1 MTGRQL
7 ARRLWVGGPDGERGA
22 VAVAMALLVPLLLAA
37 AALAVDSAA
46 QWMARNQVITGA
58 DSAALA
64 QAMDCAVNNCGSTD
78 TVKAKISYYFIT
90 NNAGSKLAS
99 LQPGTG
105 WIQWDGNQRATRS
118 QGTWEIRNLFGSAIG
133 MPTNDLTVESMA
145 RWTGA
150 SSATADLPLAVSL
163 CRYTS
168 TLRGLGSTNSVIT
181 LSLMTDTTGG
191 SCSVPGGATASG
203 TTVLTSGSSGCRQRS
218 TVAQQL
224 GVAPTQPA
232 DCSVGYLNGLVGTD
246 IWVPVY
252 DQSTAT
258 SVRVYGYAALHV
270 TSVATGAPGSVTG
283 YWTYGARQIS
293 TPDTVPTAP
302 DLGARAVFLWDPDTW
317 QGVRCPC

>member
-1 MTGRQL
+1 MSGRRL
-7 ARRLWVGGPDGERGA
+7 ARRLWVGGPNGERGA
-22 VAVAMALLVPLLLAA
+22 VAVAMALLVPVLLAA

-46 QWMARNQVITGA
+46 TWMARNQVITGA

-78 TVKAKISYYFIT
+78 TIKAKISYYFIT

-118 QGTWEIRNLFGSAIG
+118 QGTWEIRNLFGSAVG
-133 MPTNDLTVESMA
+133 FPSTPLTVESMA

-150 SSATADLPLAVSL
+150 PTALADLPLAVSL
-163 CRYTS
+163 CRYNS
-168 TLRGLGSTNSVIT
+168 TLRGLGSTNSTTT
-181 LSLMTDTTGG
+181 LTLKTDTSGG
-191 SCSVPGGATASG
+191 SCSVPGGGTASG

-224 GVAPTQPA
+224 GVAATQPA
-232 DCSVGYLNGLVGTD
+232 ECTAGYLNGLVGTD

-252 DQSTAT
+252 DQATAT
-258 SVRVYGYAALHV
+258 SARVYGYATLRV
-270 TSVATGAPGSVTG
+270 TSVSTASPASVTG
-283 YWTYGARQIS
+283 YWTYGARQIN

-317 QGVRCPC
+317 QGTRCPC